1 MKKLLYTISA
11 LVIFLALPFTGN
23 SQCKHFAKEVCK
35 KELNP
40 YIHDGNYNAAILT
53 EGESAEMYKT
63 FYAGQNYRVLIC
75 ESSNLPQIHFQ
86 VLDVNRNVLYDNEK
100 NDYKATWDFV
110 PESSQQLIISLKV
123 NNSEGENEEPVSGC
137 VAIMIGIKESP

>member
-11 LVIFLALPFTGN
+11 LVILLSLPFTGN
-23 SQCKHFAKEVCK
+23 SQCKHFAKQVCK
-35 KELNP
+35 KELTP

-63 FYAGQNYRVLIC
+63 FYAGQNYRVFIC
-75 ESSNLPQIHFQ
+75 KSAALPNIHFQ
-86 VLDVNRNVLYDNEK
+86 VLDVNRNVLYDNK
-100 NDYKATWDFV
+100 NNDFKLKWDFI

-123 NNSEGENEEPVSGC
+123 KNSEEKQEEPVSGC
-137 VAIMIGIKESP
+137 VAIMIGIKENP